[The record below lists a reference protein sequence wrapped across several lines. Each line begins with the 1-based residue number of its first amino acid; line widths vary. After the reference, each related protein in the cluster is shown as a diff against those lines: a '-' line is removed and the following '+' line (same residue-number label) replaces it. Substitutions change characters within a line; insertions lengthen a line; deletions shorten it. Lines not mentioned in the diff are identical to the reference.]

1 MARTAGTLGAKKAA
15 EVADK
20 RARSELFSGVSVTD
34 LSYLFH
40 MDRRTIMMK
49 IGEVSPC
56 GFNSRGG
63 ELYQIDKV
71 APYLIPPVSNPAQID
86 EAISRMNPRDLPPI
100 LLKEYWNGRRAR
112 QRYEEDEGDLWRTD
126 RVIQVVGS
134 AFKTVRMNLLLVPDV
149 LERRNALTDRQREEV
164 RDIID
169 QTLATLREELVN
181 EFLNQEGEDDR
192 HAHETFQQ
200 SEDDYDDVF
209 DDETDGG
216 EEL

>member
-1 MARTAGTLGAKKAA
+1 MARTAGTLGAKKSA
-15 EVADK
+15 EIADK

-40 MDRRTIMMK
+40 MDRRTILMK
-49 IGEVSPC
+49 IGEVQPC

-71 APYLIPPVSNPAQID
+71 APFLVPPVSNPAQID

-100 LLKEYWNGRRAR
+100 LLKEYWNGKRAR

-126 RVIQVVGS
+126 RVVQVVGS
-134 AFKTVRMNLLLVPDV
+134 AFKTVRMNLLLIPDV

-164 RDIID
+164 RAIID
-169 QTLATLREELVN
+169 ETLSTMREELVN
-181 EFLNQEGEDDR
+181 EFKNEDGQDDR
-192 HAHETFQQ
+192 HAHETFVRL
-200 SEDDYDDVF
+200 EDDYADVF
-209 DDETDGG
+209 DDESGD